1 MLCCCAFWLGCLQ
14 LLDVLEFEIPS
25 GNTGNILEF
34 NCTCWKL
41 LCNMSM
47 FDDCLAAVKLLGKWL
62 TQFINFFLM
71 LATFDGQTFIS
82 CCLDY
87 CNSLLHGISDSLY
100 NVCSQSKMLQHVLS
114 LARCGVIIS
123 PQFSVSCTGYQS
135 RQRIHFK
142 IAGCVFLALTRQ
154 APATLP
160 TTAAWYPTQNN
171 AKSAL
176 LTELLSPPNVCA
188 IGIQRFSTAGSQV
201 WNGLQSV
208 LRTWHLTVSNENFT
222 LVWWDLSA

>member
-87 CNSLLHGISDSLY
+87 CNSLLHGISDCLY

-135 RQRIHFK
+135 ASEFISRLL
-142 IAGCVFLALTRQ
+142 AVFSRHW
-154 APATLP
+154 PAKHPPTSP
-160 TTAAWYPTQNN
+160 TTAAWYQTRTVAN
-171 AKSAL
+171 SAL
-176 LTELLSPPNVCA
+176 LTLK
-188 IGIQRFSTAGSQV
+188 
-201 WNGLQSV
+201 
-208 LRTWHLTVSNENFT
+208 
-222 LVWWDLSA
+222 LVTTPERPRNSGT